1 MRALDT
7 DTYNALV
14 DAPDKGIA
22 ERKFVSFF
30 VRSLDGE
37 STATFSFW
45 NDLDTVTASVL
56 KPDTGSA
63 ENRTYYGDGSLLGI
77 DPVVMTSD
85 LTVQTIGITL
95 SQIHSTVQNMVR
107 GYDIR
112 GARVEI
118 HRGIFDPQTHELA
131 GPIYCRFVG
140 FVNKVSIGTPKVGE
154 EGAIEIKA
162 VSIAR
167 ELTRTNPAKKSDE
180 TQRRRSND
188 RFYRYVGVADVDV
201 WWGSNKAKLSSSAV
215 PADKSTAKKSSAG
228 NFVRGGRR

>member
-14 DAPDKGIA
+14 AAPDSGIS
-22 ERKFVSFF
+22 ERKFVTFF

-37 STATFSFW
+37 STATFPFW

-56 KPDTGSA
+56 KGDTGTPES
-63 ENRTYYGDGSLLGI
+63 RTFHGDGSLISI

-85 LTVQTIGITL
+85 LTVQTLRITL

-112 GARVEI
+112 GARVEV
-118 HRGIFDPQTHELA
+118 HRGVFDPQTNELA
-131 GPIYCRFVG
+131 GPIYCRFIG
-140 FVNKVSIGTPKVGE
+140 NVNKVNITTPKVGD
-154 EGAIEIKA
+154 EGAIEVEVA
-162 VSIAR
+162 SIAR

-180 TQRRRSND
+180 TQRRRSDD

-201 WWGSNKAKLSSSAV
+201 WWGSNKAKLSSST
-215 PADKSTAKKSSAG
+215 DKKSSAG